1 MDEKQTDFQWT
12 LQQSVELVSWTGIS
26 WFVALFL
33 GLWGVMIGLG
43 AFFPA
48 YVFFGICILLCAI
61 KWAHS
66 TEIHTSDRRSGAFI
80 AGMVFLFI
88 LAGVMVSWTHSRS
101 IQAEA
106 DATKLAPL
114 ADIPILKKQLEDLPK
129 LKRQITDLQAANEAA
144 NSGARTKQGII
155 EGLAQTVIAQQKTI
169 AESAHK
175 DLQKTESKLI
185 NNINQYR
192 TDTSTA
198 ASAILR
204 PGRTLGDKRANLVKL
219 LKESGP
225 HDVAITAARGSREA
239 INFSAEIESAFHEAD
254 WNVVRTQKLALM
266 IQDGIGLQIVTK
278 ILPGAEIKLEDLT
291 PGQLAAAKAFA
302 AIDMRLD
309 NAGME
314 NGATGPVEIY
324 VGLQ

>member
-1 MDEKQTDFQWT
+1 MHERQSDFRWT
-12 LQQSVELVSWTGIS
+12 LRQSVELISWTGIS
-26 WFVALFL
+26 WFVALLL

-66 TEIHTSDRRSGAFI
+66 TGISTTERRTGAFVV
-80 AGMVFLFI
+80 GMLFL
-88 LAGVMVSWTHSRS
+88 LLLTAAMVAWTHSRS
-101 IQAEA
+101 IQAQE
-106 DATKLAPL
+106 DAKKLEPL
-114 ADIPILKKQLEDLPK
+114 ADIPILKEQLKGLPK
-129 LKRQITDLQAANEAA
+129 LKQQIAELQAANVAA
-144 NSGARTKQGII
+144 SSAAQTKQGII
-155 EGLAQTVIAQQKTI
+155 EVLAQTVIAQQKTI

-204 PGRTLGDKRANLVKL
+204 PGRTLGDRRGDLVKL

-225 HDVAITAARGSREA
+225 HDVAITPARGSREA
-239 INFSAEIESAFHEAD
+239 INYSAEIESAFHEAD
-254 WNVVRTQKLALM
+254 WHVVRTQKLALM
-266 IQDGIGLQIVTK
+266 IRDGIGLQIVTK

-302 AIDMRLD
+302 AIDRRLD

-314 NGATGPVEIY
+314 NGAAGPTEIY